1 MDNIGKK
8 INTEFQRVGAIVNL
22 ENPEVEPIID
32 GFIDESAY
40 NKSKYKCCFI
50 LKEPYDDF
58 DEGKPF
64 GGGWSFSDVLEK
76 WDINDSSG
84 RQSTSIRVAAIVYS
98 INHGFCDT
106 KNLNPEQLK
115 EGFAACY
122 WINLSKTPAYSA
134 TRYNK
139 ELKRKVKLWS
149 QVVHDQLIQANP
161 DIMLF
166 GYTWDWYYL
175 DFPYNER
182 FDSMKAYPENS
193 SKPKVRIFKAGED
206 KISVDAYH
214 PGIKNLDYETLI
226 ISSIKDYLS
235 LN

>member
-1 MDNIGKK
+1 MDSIEKK
-8 INTEFQRVGAIVNL
+8 IITESIRVSSIVTLDNPAIA
-22 ENPEVEPIID
+22 PITD
-32 GFIDESAY
+32 GFIEESTY
-40 NKSKYKCCFI
+40 NNSKYKCCII
-50 LKEPYDDF
+50 LKEPFDDF
-58 DEGKPF
+58 DEGEPC
-64 GGGWSFSDVLEK
+64 GGDWSFSNIFKK
-76 WDINDSSG
+76 WDINAPIN
-84 RQSTSIRVAAIVYS
+84 RQNSISRVSAIVYS
-98 INHGFCDT
+98 INHDFCDT
-106 KNLNPEQLK
+106 KNLTSEQLK

-175 DFPYNER
+175 DFPYNEK

-193 SKPKVRIFKAGED
+193 SKPKVRILKAGED

-214 PGIKNLDYETLI
+214 PGRKNLDYETLI